1 MYSKIA
7 VEILLV
13 LTVSTAVFAAS
24 VPKRANDEDQSGK
37 EFTVLQKVYDDCESK
52 PDFTDCLKGK
62 ALTAISRAVDQVI
75 KLKFNK
81 FYQVANFTSIRML
94 SH

>member
-37 EFTVLQKVYDDCESK
+37 EFTILQKVYDDCESK

-75 KLKFNK
+75 NCNNL
-81 FYQVANFTSIRML
+81 
-94 SH
+94 

>member
-7 VEILLV
+7 LEILLV
-13 LTVSTAVFAAS
+13 ITVSTAVLAAS
-24 VPKRANDEDQSGK
+24 VPKRATDEDQSGK
-37 EFTVLQKVYDDCESK
+37 EFTILQKVYEDCESK

-75 KLKFNK
+75 KQLIN
-81 FYQVANFTSIRML
+81 
-94 SH
+94 